1 MRKYLAQLD
10 WNNMLMDKTP
20 IECWNILK
28 YEIESIID
36 KFVPFRKQG
45 KRCRKK
51 HLSKEA
57 IRKIMLKQTMWRV
70 YRRTRKEEDYAKYKE
85 ALNAATTEIRQSK
98 RSYEQKL
105 ACNIKTD
112 SKSFYAYVRSKQNVQ
127 DKVGP
132 LEDSA
137 GNIISQGFLMAEDL
151 NGYFSSVFTKEDISS
166 LPVADAKFQG
176 AKSDYLEPLVV
187 TPELVA
193 RKIKAMKD
201 NKSPGV
207 DGIPP
212 KLLME
217 TVDQISIPLARVFNL
232 SLKEGVVPFE
242 WKEANIIPLFKKGS
256 RNKSENYRPVSL
268 TSVICKLLE
277 RLIKDHMVDFL
288 VKHKLLNSS
297 QHGFLKARSCLT
309 NMLCFLEEI
318 TKWID
323 MGSPVDIIYLDFQ
336 KAFDKVPHQR
346 LLLKLK
352 AHGIGDSITDW
363 IEQWLTDRRQRVV
376 VDGEVS
382 NWKSVLSGVP
392 QGSVLG
398 PILFLIYINDL
409 DESITSNVLKFADDT
424 KLFRKVNTDGDK
436 QHLQNDLDRL
446 VKWSEKWQMLFNF
459 GKCKCLHTGHGNLN
473 VNYKMGAT
481 VLGTTVKEKDLGVT
495 ISADMKV
502 SQQCG
507 IAASKGN
514 QILGLIRRNI
524 TYKGKKLIIPLYK
537 AIVRP
542 HLEYCI
548 QAWRPYR
555 KKDIDT
561 LERIQRRATKMIP
574 ELRDLSYEERLKEC
588 GLTTLETRR
597 LRGDQIEVF
606 KILNGYEN
614 IDRNMFF
621 SLKKDSRTR
630 GHEVKLV
637 KDQCRLDIRKHSFSQ
652 RTINEWNKLSTDC
665 VTASSVNMFK
675 NKVDTYIRRAGY
687 K

>member
-1 MRKYLAQLD
+1 
-10 WNNMLMDKTP
+10 
-20 IECWNILK
+20 
-28 YEIESIID
+28 
-36 KFVPFRKQG
+36 
-45 KRCRKK
+45 
-51 HLSKEA
+51 
-57 IRKIMLKQTMWRV
+57 MLKQTMWRV
-70 YRRTRKEEDYAKYKE
+70 YRRTRKDEDYAKYKE

-105 ACNIKTD
+105 ACNIKND

-176 AKSDYLEPLVV
+176 AKSDYLGPLVV

-193 RKIKAMKD
+193 KKIKAMKD

-217 TVDQISIPLARVFNL
+217 TVEQISIPLARVFNL

-277 RLIKDHMVDFL
+277 RLFKDHMVDFL

-323 MGSPVDIIYLDFQ
+323 VGSPVDIIYLDFQ

-409 DESITSNVLKFADDT
+409 DDSITSNVLKFADDT

-473 VNYKMGAT
+473 VNYKMGDT

-495 ISADMKV
+495 ISTDMKV
-502 SQQCG
+502 SEQCG

-621 SLKKDSRTR
+621 SLNKDSRTR

-637 KDQCRLDIRKHSFSQ
+637 KDQCRLDIRKHLFSQ

-675 NKVDTYIRRAGY
+675 NKVDTYLRRAGY